1 MKYTDLLIKQKTIQD
16 KAYLQATDLILF
28 KKDDPETKRQALNI
42 LFAVRLLDSSKT
54 IYYKDHNQYKKE
66 IQALNKI
73 GISRI
78 YIDGDYSTEVIPIEY
93 TLDELKQILSGKDI
107 DTFRHISETGYK
119 YNNTAY
125 INLLHILIIDV
136 YVLDLL
142 KKIQTNDPAE
152 RLLQLRELQFT
163 EHKDLFNKAYF
174 KHLQDKFTPEQKEYY
189 TLYTSLLDLA
199 HKDEYT
205 NEIDKQLQS
214 EIDKIINTAPTPL
227 DETINKI
234 LQDKNKF
241 EWNADKTALGTI
253 IGTLIDEG
261 IIKAKKQTAIDVFT
275 AIFKDIRKSTFA
287 NNIYQKTNTNETKTY
302 YHIEAQSKTKE
313 LIKVITKPK
322 HRSAR

>member
-1 MKYTDLLIKQKTIQD
+1 MKNNDTLIQQKTIQD
-16 KAYLQATDLILF
+16 KAYLQATDLLLY
-28 KKDDPETKRQALNI
+28 KKADPEIKRKALNI

-54 IYYKDHNQYKKE
+54 IYYKDPNEYKKE

-73 GISRI
+73 GISGL
-78 YIDGDYSTEVIPIEY
+78 YLNNEYSTEIIPVEY
-93 TLDELKQILSGKDI
+93 SKKDLKRILSGNDI
-107 DTFRHISETGYK
+107 DTFRYISETGYK
-119 YNNTAY
+119 YGNTAY
-125 INLLHILIIDV
+125 IGLLNTLIIDV

-142 KKIQTNDPAE
+142 QTIKTNDPAE

-174 KHLQDKFTPEQKEYY
+174 KHLQDQFTPEQKEYY

-199 HKDEYT
+199 HKDEYI

-214 EIDKIINTAPTPL
+214 EIDKIINTAPKPL